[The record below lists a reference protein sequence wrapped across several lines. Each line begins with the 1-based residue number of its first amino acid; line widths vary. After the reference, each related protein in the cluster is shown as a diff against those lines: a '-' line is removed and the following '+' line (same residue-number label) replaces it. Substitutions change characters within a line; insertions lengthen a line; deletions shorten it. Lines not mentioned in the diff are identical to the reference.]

1 MFFFKNSIS
10 GDDLRALRKRKG
22 VSMQKM
28 ADKIGVSLRTIENW
42 ETGVGQPRVDQFLQI
57 CIYCS
62 IDIKGLMHQIR
73 ECDAEQDTHR
83 NDKFASKK

>member
-1 MFFFKNSIS
+1 LFFFKNSIS

-22 VSMQKM
+22 VTMQQM

-42 ETGVGQPRVDQFLQI
+42 ETGVGQPRINQFLEI

-62 IDIKGLMHQIR
+62 VDIKGLITQIKQS
-73 ECDAEQDTHR
+73 EKEQEDI
-83 NDKFASKK
+83 KK

>member
-1 MFFFKNSIS
+1 MFFFKNSIT

-22 VSMQKM
+22 VTMQQM

-42 ETGVGQPRVDQFLQI
+42 ETDVGQPRINQFLEI

-62 IDIKGLMHQIR
+62 VDIKGLIAQIR
-73 ECDAEQDTHR
+73 QSEAEQKDL
-83 NDKFASKK
+83 KK